1 MAKNEKPSE
10 QPSQQEPASPAVG
23 AVAPPN
29 AAAPPSTFASPTFT
43 TLADALRAQGMQNVQ
58 TQAVEEAQR
67 AVDTVPRAIIT
78 ENADGVVARP
88 PPGVHLSKLGN
99 IVHGNFIGRG
109 WRVQSGTPATDL
121 PTRILREIL
130 ESDASA
136 IGPWAPPPPQ
146 VLL

>member
-43 TLADALRAQGMQNVQ
+43 TLADALRLQGAKQEQSQAEYQAAQAEPV
-58 TQAVEEAQR
+58 A
-67 AVDTVPRAIIT
+67 PRAIIT

-99 IVHGNFIGRG
+99 IVQGNFIGRG
-109 WRVQSGTPATDL
+109 WRVQNGTPADSL
-121 PTRILREIL
+121 PSHVVKAIL